1 MDNNVKYTK
10 KDNYNTLREVVMN
23 YVDLKDVQDR
33 LLAFIDHEVE
43 LMDQRAAKSKKYQQ
57 EHGATN
63 DWMTEAIITTL
74 HDTDAPLCIADLTG
88 KIIDATPQK
97 LVYRLG
103 RLYKDGTINKETQVI
118 KTDDG
123 SRKVTYYKLA

>member
-1 MDNNVKYTK
+1 MDSNVKYTK
-10 KDNYNTLREVVMN
+10 KDNYNTLREIVMN

-33 LLAFIDHEVE
+33 LLTFIDHEVE

-57 EHGATN
+57 EHSATN
-63 DWMTEAIITTL
+63 DWMTEAIVTTL

-103 RLYKDGTINKETQVI
+103 RLYKDGTIDKETQVI